1 MADLALPQHILC
13 SGIGATLGALL
24 ILYLPCRS
32 MKFTWRAEPGHARS
46 FGMHVIDPAG
56 NPTQEESYTLR
67 IPVRDLRPGLNDE
80 EILARFSKGYF
91 AGAVF
96 APERWIAPFVQGF
109 IDHEV
114 ITNARVLKPDPNLQL
129 EAYNIGKP
137 TAMPRGRLPPL
148 GACLF
153 GLYYVLDTSACTP
166 EHRESI
172 FPGSMKI
179 SRPNRSFVEYAGRTS
194 GRSLAASHRFEVS
207 RDDLT
212 ANGVVDE
219 SITILY
225 SHVRSN
231 PLTGGKVYSRP
242 MTAMHVCYAHLLF
255 ANGVREVLKP

>member
-1 MADLALPQHILC
+1 MPTLSQNILC
-13 SGIGATLGALL
+13 SGLGVTLGALL

-67 IPVRDLRPGLNDE
+67 IPPQDLKPGLNDE

-96 APERWIAPFVQGF
+96 APERWIAQFVQGI

-114 ITNARVLKPDPNLQL
+114 ITNARVLKLDANLQL
-129 EAYNIGKP
+129 EAYNIDRP
-137 TAMPRGRLPPL
+137 TAMPRDHLPPL

-153 GLYYVLDTSACTP
+153 GLYYLIDTSVCSP
-166 EHRESI
+166 QHRESV

-179 SRPNRSFVEYAGRTS
+179 SRSNRSFVEYAGRTS
-194 GRSLAASHRFEVS
+194 GRSLAASHRFEIF
-207 RDDLT
+207 REDPT
-212 ANGVVDE
+212 ANGDDEE

-231 PLTGGKVYSRP
+231 PLTGGKVYSKP

>member
-1 MADLALPQHILC
+1 MPTLSQHLLY
-13 SGIGATLGALL
+13 SGLGVTLGALL

-46 FGMHVIDPAG
+46 FAMHVIDPAG

-67 IPVRDLRPGLNDE
+67 IPLRDLKPGLNDE

-91 AGAVF
+91 AGVVF
-96 APERWIAPFVQGF
+96 APERWIAPFVQGI

-114 ITNARVLKPDPNLQL
+114 IASARVLKPEAHLHL
-129 EAYNIGKP
+129 EAYKIDNP
-137 TAMPRGRLPPL
+137 TAVSRDRLPPL

-153 GLYYVLDTSACTP
+153 GLYYLLDTSICSP
-166 EHRESI
+166 EDRESV

-179 SRPNRSFVEYAGRTS
+179 PRPARSFVEYAGRTS

-207 RDDLT
+207 RDDPT
-212 ANGVVDE
+212 ANGDGE
-219 SITILY
+219 EHITIVY